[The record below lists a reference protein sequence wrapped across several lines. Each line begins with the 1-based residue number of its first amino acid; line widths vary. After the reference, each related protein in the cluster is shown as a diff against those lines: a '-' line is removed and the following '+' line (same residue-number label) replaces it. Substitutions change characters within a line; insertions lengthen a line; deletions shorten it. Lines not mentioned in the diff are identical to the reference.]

1 MNTLESNII
10 FIKPNLCDLCNR
22 SDVGVRNDDNI
33 FNASSFFTP
42 ASDPPQRWN
51 RQCLCLFTKLPDK
64 YLVSGIFPFLD
75 IASLVSC
82 SQTCSRWRALSSDV
96 SLYKFMKVHSLQ
108 TNDAEAK
115 AFKVISLR
123 RLVEHVETLNVQKD
137 GRLSSSTFSARLS
150 RLSALSFMGRKSK
163 TSPEDVTD
171 FVIAHPTLRRL
182 VLDGVTTLRDSHL
195 QKMIKGLEG
204 GLREL
209 SVNQCRGLTD
219 DFLMY
224 LSSSQ
229 TANTLEILSLEGC
242 AGISS
247 SSLCTFLQTGSGK
260 NLRRLYAR
268 GVKGMGDNLMKILS
282 TNCPILEEVD
292 LSCETPF
299 GDETAIISDGGVSIF
314 ASALGNTI
322 RVFRIQGHTMITDIG
337 LANAISQL
345 PRLEILDVRGCRHV
359 GDQTASALANFC
371 TSRIQEVRFFGTSLT
386 DIGLVKLESIL
397 CRIGSVLPEIID
409 LFGCKKLTY
418 EGVRIFLQTLSIA
431 SQSNI
436 SNMSVRIPTILYV
449 GGIRQLQYTS
459 IKEDLIKVGS
469 GVKIMFQ

>member
-1 MNTLESNII
+1 MNVN
-10 FIKPNLCDLCNR
+10 
-22 SDVGVRNDDNI
+22 
-33 FNASSFFTP
+33 
-42 ASDPPQRWN
+42 
-51 RQCLCLFTKLPDK
+51 
-64 YLVSGIFPFLD
+64 
-75 IASLVSC
+75 
-82 SQTCSRWRALSSDV
+82 
-96 SLYKFMKVHSLQ
+96 SLQ
-108 TNDAEAK
+108 TDDAEAK
-115 AFKVISLR
+115 AFKVISRR
-123 RLVEHVETLNVQKD
+123 RLVEHVETLNVRGD
-137 GRLSSSTFSARLS
+137 GRLSSSTFSTRLY
-150 RLSALSFMGRKSK
+150 RLSALSFLSRKSK

-195 QKMIKGLEG
+195 QKMINGLEGGG

-229 TANTLEILSLEGC
+229 TANTLEILSLESC

-247 SSLCTFLQTGSGK
+247 SSLCTFLQTGSLK
-260 NLRRLYAR
+260 KLRRLYAR
-268 GVKGMGDNLMKILS
+268 GVKSIGDNLMNTLS
-282 TNCPILEEVD
+282 TFCPLLEEVD
-292 LSCETPF
+292 LSCESPF
-299 GDETAIISDGGVSIF
+299 GDETATISDSGLSIF

-322 RVFRIQGHTMITDIG
+322 RIFRIQGHTMITDIG

-345 PRLEILDVRGCRHV
+345 PRLEILDVRGCRNV
-359 GDQTASALANFC
+359 GDQTASALASFC
-371 TSRIQEVRFFGTSLT
+371 SSRIHEVRLFGTSLS
-386 DIGLVKLESIL
+386 DIGLLKLGSIL
-397 CRIGSVLPEIID
+397 CRLGSLLPEIID

-418 EGVRIFLQTLSIA
+418 EGVRIFIETLSIA

-436 SNMSVRIPTILYV
+436 SNLSVRIPTIVYV

-459 IKEDLIKVGS
+459 IKEDLIKVGT